1 MIQELRSNDA
11 IKAVKYAA
19 QMAIATGR
27 PWGVY
32 RNFKT
37 TLIAMPSAGS
47 KKEPLE
53 MCSP

>member
-1 MIQELRSNDA
+1 MIQEFRRNDA

-19 QMAIATGR
+19 QMAIATGC

-37 TLIAMPSAGS
+37 SIIAMPTLKA
-47 KKEPLE
+47 KKDALE
-53 MCSP
+53 VCTP

>member
-1 MIQELRSNDA
+1 MIQEFRRHDA

-19 QMAIATGR
+19 QMAVATGN

-37 TLIAMPSAGS
+37 TLIAMPSSGS
-47 KKEPLE
+47 KKDPLE
-53 MCSP
+53 LCNP

>member
-1 MIQELRSNDA
+1 MIQEFRRIDA
-11 IKAVKYAA
+11 LKAVKYAA
-19 QMAIATGR
+19 QMAVATGH

-47 KKEPLE
+47 KKEALE
-53 MCSP
+53 VCTP

>member
-1 MIQELRSNDA
+1 MIQEFRRRDA

-19 QMAIATGR
+19 QMAAATGH

-47 KKEPLE
+47 KKSPLE

>member
-1 MIQELRSNDA
+1 MIQEYRLRDA
-11 IKAVKYAA
+11 LKTVKYAA
-19 QMAIATGR
+19 QMATSTGK

-47 KKEPLE
+47 KKSPLE
-53 MCSP
+53 VCNP